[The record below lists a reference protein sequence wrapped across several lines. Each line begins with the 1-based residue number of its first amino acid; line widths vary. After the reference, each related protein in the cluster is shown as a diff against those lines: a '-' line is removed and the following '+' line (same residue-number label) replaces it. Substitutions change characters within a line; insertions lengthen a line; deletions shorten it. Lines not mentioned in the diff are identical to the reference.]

1 MIGPALRMV
10 HWQRT
15 RASRPWRAACAAK
28 KPRRRLPVDRM
39 VRIQTRIDQWV
50 ADVRTAPK
58 GRVMGRR
65 LAHCCCPLGVSTRPS
80 GPLSTAVRFRAHR
93 PPPAKRS
100 RDGPTH
106 AMQSIHTTD
115 VTCTTTAYSATKRSF
130 LSRTHIVAV
139 VLHTSSHST
148 VQATYVDT
156 CSPVRTLGVLPTYE
170 HTKRTLW
177 EAGYQLYPRLR
188 LLNTRTVSPS
198 ERWQLVHAFGKLY
211 GAAEPAC

>member
-1 MIGPALRMV
+1 MKKARSLLLPFRRV
-10 HWQRT
+10 NTPQRT
-15 RASRPWRAACAAK
+15 TVNCCEIPGSPPSSCEEIE
-28 KPRRRLPVDRM
+28 RR
-39 VRIQTRIDQWV
+39 
-50 ADVRTAPK
+50 
-58 GRVMGRR
+58 
-65 LAHCCCPLGVSTRPS
+65 
-80 GPLSTAVRFRAHR
+80 
-93 PPPAKRS
+93 
-100 RDGPTH
+100 PTH
-106 AMQSIHTTD
+106 AMQPMTHTTD

-211 GAAEPAC
+211 GAAEPACRPIRSLRRARRPRQDKPTSKKEALRHGHVRPFLDEFPP